1 MTSPTKIQGIFTPN
15 VVPFHDD
22 HRINEGELRR
32 YTNWLIEKGVTGLY
46 PNGSTGEFIRISF
59 EQRIRVVEIMAD
71 EARGRVPIL
80 AGAAEPNIDMVVQA
94 CKRYAD
100 LGCRA
105 VSVTGPYYF
114 KVSQH
119 SIEHYFRELAAKSP
133 IDILL
138 YNIPQFS
145 NEISLE
151 VVKRLAMDCPRI
163 VGCLLYTSPSPRD

>member
-1 MTSPTKIQGIFTPN
+1 MSKTLIQGIFTPN

-32 YTNWLIEKGVTGLY
+32 YVSWLIDKGVTGLY

-59 EQRIRVVEIMAD
+59 EERLRVVEIVAD
-71 EARGRVPIL
+71 EAKGRVPIL
-80 AGAAEPNIDMVVQA
+80 AGAAEPNIAMVLEA
-94 CKRYAD
+94 CKRCAD

-119 SIEHYFRELAAKSP
+119 SIEHYFREIAAKSP
-133 IDILL
+133 IDIIL
-138 YNIPQFS
+138 
-145 NEISLE
+145 
-151 VVKRLAMDCPRI
+151 
-163 VGCLLYTSPSPRD
+163 